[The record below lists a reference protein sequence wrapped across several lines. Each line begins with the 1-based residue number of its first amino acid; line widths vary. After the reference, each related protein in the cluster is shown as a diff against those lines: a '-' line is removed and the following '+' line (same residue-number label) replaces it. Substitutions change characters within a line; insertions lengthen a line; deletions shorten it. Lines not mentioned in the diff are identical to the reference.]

1 MNAILARRPS
11 AIRHSASI
19 AAKAMVTELR
29 EKGREIIDFTIGE
42 PDMDTPV
49 HILDAAA
56 RAMRSGQTHYTASN
70 GTNSLR
76 RAVCEKFAREN
87 GIFYDPSQIVVGSGA
102 KQIIYAALTAT
113 MNEGDEV
120 IVPSPYRVSYPDMV
134 QLNGGV
140 PVIVPCV
147 EETGFKL
154 TPDQLEAAITPRTK
168 WLILNSPNNPTGAV
182 YSKLELSALFSVL
195 HRHSHVWL
203 ITDEIYEH
211 IVFDGNRM
219 VSAAAIDP
227 DIFDRT
233 LTVNGVSK
241 AYAMTGWRVGYA
253 GGPASLIAVI
263 VKIIAQSTTCAS
275 SVSQA
280 AAVAALSGDQSC
292 VARMAAQYAA
302 RRERIVKQLDRI
314 DGVDCSNLKVPFTSS
329 HR

>member
-1 MNAILARRPS
+1 
-11 AIRHSASI
+11 
-19 AAKAMVTELR
+19 
-29 EKGREIIDFTIGE
+29 
-42 PDMDTPV
+42 
-49 HILDAAA
+49 
-56 RAMRSGQTHYTASN
+56 
-70 GTNSLR
+70 
-76 RAVCEKFAREN
+76 
-87 GIFYDPSQIVVGSGA
+87 
-102 KQIIYAALTAT
+102 

-120 IVPSPYRVSYPDMV
+120 IVPSPYWVSYPDMV

-280 AAVAALSGDQSC
+280 AAVAALSGDESR

-314 DGVDCSNLKVPFTSS
+314 DGVDCFKPQGAFYVFPSVKRMIGRRRLDGRVLESDVDVTHFLIIRQASLHWMVALMGWRRTCVSLLQLQLKTSS
-329 HR
+329 VAALKLPMHVPA